1 MKIVVNVA
9 KRRPSNP
16 CKIPDNGRVLQI
28 LTVTFPFFALVLC
41 GYVAAHRGMLPLPAI
56 PGLNAFVLYF
66 ALPCMLYRFGATTPI
81 AQLLD
86 PSVALTYLLCAL
98 VMVGFVVAVTRHG
111 RIGWNDAAFGA
122 LVGAFPNTGFMG
134 VPLLVALLGPK
145 AAGPAIVTIL
155 VDMVVT
161 TSLCIALSRL
171 GSQGGTASSAG
182 AAARNALKGVATNPM
197 PWAILLGALVSALQ
211 LEFPRPVVQTVGLL
225 ADAAS
230 PVALFT
236 IGAVLARSHIRARA
250 GETHAVHWLEV
261 VPVAAIKLLLH
272 PLLVLL
278 VGAGAI
284 QLGVPLDR
292 FALTVLVLL
301 AALPSASNVS
311 LLAERF
317 GADNG
322 RIARIILLS
331 TAAAFFTFAGAVALM
346 V

>member
-1 MKIVVNVA
+1 M
-9 KRRPSNP
+9 
-16 CKIPDNGRVLQI
+16 LHI
-28 LTVTFPFFALVLC
+28 LIITFPFFALVLC
-41 GYVAAHRGMLPLPAI
+41 GFIAAHRGMLPLPAI
-56 PGLNAFVLYF
+56 PGLNAFVLFF
-66 ALPCMLYRFGATTPI
+66 ALPCMLYRFGASTPI

-98 VMVGFVVAVTRHG
+98 IMVGFVVAVTLHG
-111 RIGWNDAAFGA
+111 RIGWNDASFGA

-155 VDMVVT
+155 VDMVIT

-171 GSQGGTASSAG
+171 DGHDGASAG
-182 AAARNALKGVATNPM
+182 RAAKNALKGVAANPM
-197 PWAILLGALVSALQ
+197 PWSILLGALASAVQ
-211 LEFPRPVVQTVGLL
+211 LELPKPVEQTVGLL

-236 IGAVLARSHIRARA
+236 IGAVLARSQIMARS
-250 GETHAVHWLEV
+250 GEAHPVHWLEV
-261 VPVAAIKLLLH
+261 VPVAAIKLFLH

-278 VGAGAI
+278 VGAGAV
-284 QLGVPLDR
+284 QLGVPMDR

-301 AALPSASNVS
+301 AALLRASNVS

-317 GADNG
+317 DADNG
-322 RIARIILLS
+322 RIARIILVS
-331 TAAAFFTFAGAVALM
+331 TAAAFFTFSGAVALM
-346 V
+346 T

>member
-1 MKIVVNVA
+1 M
-9 KRRPSNP
+9 
-16 CKIPDNGRVLQI
+16 LHI
-28 LTVTFPFFALVLC
+28 LIITFPFFALVLC
-41 GYVAAHRGMLPLPAI
+41 GFIAAHRGMLPMPAI
-56 PGLNAFVLYF
+56 PGLNAFVLFF
-66 ALPCMLYRFGATTPI
+66 ALPCMLYRFGASTPI

-98 VMVGFVVAVTRHG
+98 IMVGFVVAVTLHG
-111 RIGWNDAAFGA
+111 RIGWNDASFGA

-155 VDMVVT
+155 VDMVIT

-171 GSQGGTASSAG
+171 DGHDGASAG
-182 AAARNALKGVATNPM
+182 RAAKNALKGVAANPM
-197 PWAILLGALVSALQ
+197 PWSILLGALASAVQ
-211 LEFPRPVVQTVGLL
+211 LELPKPVEQTVGLL

-236 IGAVLARSHIRARA
+236 IGAVLARSQIMARS
-250 GETHAVHWLEV
+250 GEAHPVHWLEV
-261 VPVAAIKLLLH
+261 VPVAAIKLFLH

-278 VGAGAI
+278 VGAGAV
-284 QLGVPLDR
+284 QLGVPMDR

-317 GADNG
+317 DADNG
-322 RIARIILLS
+322 RIARIILVS
-331 TAAAFFTFAGAVALM
+331 TAAAFLPFPGQWL
-346 V
+346 